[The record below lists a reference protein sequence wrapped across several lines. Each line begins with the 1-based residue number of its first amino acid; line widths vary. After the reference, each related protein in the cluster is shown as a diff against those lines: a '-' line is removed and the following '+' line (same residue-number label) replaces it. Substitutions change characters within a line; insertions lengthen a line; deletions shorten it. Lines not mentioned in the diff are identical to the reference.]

1 MHHININITSY
12 IPFKMDLA
20 AGNYSKWRQIM
31 FFVLSKFDVQDHV
44 EEYSNPED
52 QDATWRHDD
61 IAIVL
66 WF

>member
-1 MHHININITSY
+1 
-12 IPFKMDLA
+12 
-20 AGNYSKWRQIM
+20 M